1 MANEDERITKVEK
14 SLDKL
19 WSAHKLSE
27 VVNSQFSASI
37 QAISTELHDMKVK
50 EIDKAVERQRMQG
63 TLERLYDK
71 IASMDISMNKSIN
84 GSTEAFNS
92 HVIEEM
98 SAYRKI
104 TKVIVVLGVS
114 VVALIVDNQAG
125 THIIEAIWSTTLR
138 YTIGVVG

>member
-84 GSTEAFNS
+84 GSTEAFNR

-114 VVALIVDNQAG
+114 VVALIIDNQAG

>member
-1 MANEDERITKVEK
+1 LANEDERITKVEK

-84 GSTEAFNS
+84 GSTEAFNR

-114 VVALIVDNQAG
+114 VVALIIDNQAG